1 MKLYWCKLLG
11 IKMTTIGHPFLL
23 VGPEITKWSTEIP
36 DAFQSIFNP
45 TNMKMPYDS
54 TTSFVRDIIK
64 LDHGKYIVTFNTVT
78 SMLVSV
84 FHNLYHDTA
93 RLVISPD
100 VYYEMSI
107 ADVTKQHY
115 LEPSE
120 FKTRGPYKKC
130 VKPFILYKKDIPRA
144 YTCEL
149 NEVKTEIYTV
159 PL

>member
-1 MKLYWCKLLG
+1 
-11 IKMTTIGHPFLL
+11 MTTIGHPLLL
-23 VGPEITKWSTEIP
+23 VGPDIDLWATEIP
-36 DAFQSIFNP
+36 EAFQSIFNSV
-45 TNMKMPYDS
+45 NAKMPYAI
-54 TTSFVRDIIK
+54 SFVRDIIK
-64 LDHGKYIVTFNTVT
+64 LDDGKYIVTFNTVN

-93 RLVISPD
+93 RLVMSPD
-100 VYYEMSI
+100 IYYEISI
-107 ADVTKQHY
+107 ADVTKHFY
-115 LEPSE
+115 IEPSE
-120 FKTRGPYKKC
+120 FKTSGPYKKC